1 MRTMVV
7 QGEEA
12 RGGKR
17 AKERITVLIACSAS
31 GEKRQP
37 LVTGKS
43 ANLHCFK
50 GASQCL
56 SVTYCANKSMDDQ

>member
-1 MRTMVV
+1 MRTMVA

-31 GEKRQP
+31 GEKLQP
-37 LVTGKS
+37 LVIGKS
-43 ANLHCFK
+43 VNLHCFK
-50 GASQCL
+50 GAPQCL
-56 SVTYCANKSMDDQ
+56 SVTYYANKKHG